1 MSKTHQLA
9 VTCYKS
15 SMETT
20 KKMCEICSKLTI
32 KKPEQLYRRRSGV
45 FNSNSDQTPNIT
57 LLFKILTLS
66 K

>member
-32 KKPEQLYRRRSGV
+32 KKPEQLYRRLSSV
-45 FNSNSDQTPNIT
+45 
-57 LLFKILTLS
+57 LL
-66 K
+66 